1 MKLFRS
7 FSGILVTGAIV
18 IHLLLTVILFSNI
31 LKFVE
36 NSYHE
41 QFIDN
46 ARSTSS
52 MLVNQS
58 INYLQKE
65 DKDIENF
72 LDELLLSGNISFAEI
87 LLDNDT
93 VYSPKELSN
102 DGMAFKEDFY
112 FGQNDDSTYFI
123 SASIDGYAT
132 NKNGKVRFG
141 FDETLIQESI
151 DTAYS
156 RGIYLALGYVVLVVF
171 LIVIFVPKFTNSL
184 RLLKI
189 AAHNISDGNSEE
201 SLKINTR
208 IDEFKSLFTSLEK
221 MRLALV
227 NKNKQVEKSEVYLR
241 KIMDRMADAMIIMDK
256 NMIIQSLNA
265 AAEKCFGYKSQE
277 LEGKEFNILLLPC
290 KPGGN
295 CTNCQILEGAAHNLS
310 NDKSAIECMGRRK
323 NGISFPVELY
333 YSNFDYDNEQTI
345 ICNAH
350 DLTEH
355 KNEQAKL
362 SNALAG
368 AEAANNS
375 KSVFLSSM
383 SHELRTPLNAIIG
396 YSEILLEDAQD
407 KKDEIASNDLN
418 KIRNSGKHLLSLINN
433 ILDLSKIEAG
443 KMELDIY
450 EFELS
455 KIIEDVLS
463 TTQPLVDKTGNKL
476 VLNFNHKVEKIIADA
491 TKVKQVLINIIGNAA
506 KFTQD
511 GYITLSVK
519 TMNINMEPHILFEIT
534 DTGIGILA
542 EDIDHLFQEFSQA
555 NAQVTTKFGGTGLGL
570 TISRKFCRMMR
581 GDITVHS
588 EFGKGSTFTV
598 TLPLDVNRPV

>member
-1 MKLFRS
+1 MKIFRS
-7 FSGILVTGAIV
+7 FSGILVTSAIA
-18 IHLLLTVILFSNI
+18 IHLLLTTILFSNI
-31 LKFVE
+31 LKYVE
-36 NSYHE
+36 NSYQE
-41 QFIDN
+41 QFIEN
-46 ARSTSS
+46 ARSTSN
-52 MLVNQS
+52 MLINQS
-58 INYLQKE
+58 INYLEKN

-72 LDELLLSGNISFAEI
+72 LDELLLNGNLSFAEI
-87 LLDNDT
+87 ILDNGT
-93 VYSPKELSN
+93 IYSPKELSN
-102 DGMAFKEDFY
+102 DGVIFKEDFY
-112 FGQNDDSTYFI
+112 FSQNDDSTYFL
-123 SASIDGYAT
+123 SASIDGYST
-132 NKNGKVRFG
+132 NKKGSVRFG
-141 FDETLIQESI
+141 FDEALIQESI
-151 DTAYS
+151 DTAYT
-156 RGIYLALGYVVLVVF
+156 RGIYLALGYVILVVF

-189 AAHNISDGNSEE
+189 AAHNISDGNSDE
-201 SLKINTR
+201 SLKINTQ

-221 MRLALV
+221 MRFALV

-241 KIMDRMADAMIIMDK
+241 KIMNRMADAMIIMDK
-256 NMIIQSLNA
+256 NMIVQSLNT
-265 AAEKCFGYKSQE
+265 AAEKCFGYQSHE
-277 LEGKEFNILLLPC
+277 LKGKAFNTLLLPC
-290 KPGGN
+290 NSEMN
-295 CTNCQILEGAAHNLS
+295 CSNCATLDDAAHNS
-310 NDKSAIECMGRRK
+310 NSDKSAIECMGRRK
-323 NGISFPVELY
+323 NGLSFPVELY
-333 YSNFDYDNEQTI
+333 YSNFDYDNEHTI

-407 KKDEIASNDLN
+407 KKDEAASNDLE

-443 KMELDIY
+443 KMELDIH

-455 KIIEDVLS
+455 KIIEDVLT

-476 VLNFNHKVEKIIADA
+476 VLNFNHKVEKINADA

-506 KFTQD
+506 KFTKD
-511 GYITLSVK
+511 GYITLSIK
-519 TMNINMEPHILFEIT
+519 TMDINQEPHILFEVT

-581 GDITVHS
+581 GDITVNS

-598 TLPLDVNRPV
+598 ILPLDVKRPV